1 MDVLRPDLHLADERS
16 NRRLNQRTV
25 DHCLLADMALCVFS
39 IIASIIYL
47 VGKQLS
53 YISLVLVLVGNSY
66 MIYNAFNIKRMIPA
80 L

>member
-1 MDVLRPDLHLADERS
+1 
-16 NRRLNQRTV
+16 
-25 DHCLLADMALCVFS
+25 MALCVFS

-53 YISLVLVLVGNSY
+53 YVSLVLVLVGNSY